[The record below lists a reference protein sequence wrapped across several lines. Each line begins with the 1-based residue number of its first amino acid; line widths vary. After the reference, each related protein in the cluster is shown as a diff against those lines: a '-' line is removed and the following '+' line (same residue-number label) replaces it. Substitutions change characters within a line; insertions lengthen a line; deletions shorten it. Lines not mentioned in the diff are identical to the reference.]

1 MGELNVHIRHGGG
14 SNPLSALMNPK
25 VLVIGALAV
34 AVAAGGGAG
43 ALSSGLTDLLEWVAG
58 VLAVA
63 AAVIGYFVVRHLR
76 TSPTRAYIKSVHGPT
91 ERDLVLDKAA
101 ELRREIAL
109 TRAARWRLEVAQRM
123 TADLPGL
130 MAADRLVA
138 EDNLIQYGSIT
149 GRIGPSAWPQ
159 PQIPARTA
167 LDPGHE

>member
-91 ERDLVLDKAA
+91 ARDLVLDKAA
-101 ELRREIAL
+101 ELRQEIAY
-109 TRAARWRLEVAQRM
+109 TRAARYQLEVARRM
-123 TADLPGL
+123 QGDFSLNVDHIQPN
-130 MAADRLVA
+130 LV
-138 EDNLIQYGSIT
+138 QYGTVT
-149 GRIGPSAWPQ
+149 GRIAPPEWPQ
-159 PQIPARTA
+159 AGVPVRSA
-167 LDPGHE
+167 LNPGHES